1 VSGSGFNPQST
12 QCIAAVKIFAFLD
25 VAKNFSFP
33 DRLIRRTTM
42 PIFMWVAQ
50 TKKGK
55 TLKGEL
61 EAADEKIALS
71 QLKRRNLTV
80 TKIKPKP
87 KDLFANVA
95 FMQPKVTKKDIVI
108 FTRQFSTMIDAGL
121 PLVQGLNILADQNE
135 NATFKRILKTI
146 TKDVEGGS
154 TLGEALG
161 KHPKQFDDLFVN
173 LVAAGEVGGILDT
186 ILQRLAA
193 YIEKAE
199 KLKSQI
205 KGAMT
210 YPIVVVA
217 IAILVIAVILV
228 FVIPVFEDMFSSFG
242 SALPVPT
249 QIVVGMSNFLKSNI
263 HWVLLGIIGLVIV
276 FKQYRKSK
284 GGRRTTDAISL
295 KLPVF
300 GDLLKKSAV
309 ARFTRT
315 LGTMIQSGVPILDA
329 LEIVA
334 KTSGNVIL
342 EEVIFDVRSSIAEG
356 QTISEPL
363 GETDIFPRMV
373 VQMISV
379 GEATG
384 ALDTMLEKI
393 ADFYDDEVDAAVDAL
408 TSMLEPLL
416 MVFLGGSI
424 GGLVVAMYLPIFK
437 MAAAMG

>member
-1 VSGSGFNPQST
+1 
-12 QCIAAVKIFAFLD
+12 
-25 VAKNFSFP
+25 
-33 DRLIRRTTM
+33 M
-42 PIFMWVAQ
+42 PVYKWVGV
-50 TKKGK
+50 TRKGK

-61 EAADEKIALS
+61 ETVDEKIARG
-71 QLKRRNLTV
+71 QLKRRNLNI
-80 TKIKPKP
+80 TKIKEKP
-87 KDLFANVA
+87 KDLFANVT

-135 NATFKRILKTI
+135 NATFKNILKTI

-154 TLGEALG
+154 TLAEALQ
-161 KHPKQFDDLFVN
+161 KHPKVFDNLFVN

-210 YPIVVVA
+210 YPAVVVA
-217 IAILVIAVILV
+217 IAFLVIAVILI
-228 FVIPVFEDMFSSFG
+228 FVIPVFEDMFASFG

-249 QIVVGMSNFLKSNI
+249 QIVVAMSNFLKGNI
-263 HWVLLGIIGLVIV
+263 HWCILGLIAMV
-276 FKQYRKSK
+276 FAFKKYRNTK
-284 GGRRTTDAISL
+284 GGRKVTDALSL

-300 GDLLKKSAV
+300 GDLLRKTAV

-315 LGTMIQSGVPILDA
+315 LGTMLQSGVPILDG

-393 ADFYDDEVDAAVDAL
+393 ADFYDDEVDTAVDAL

-416 MVFLGGSI
+416 MVFLGGAI